1 MGGNHREILA
11 DLLTP
16 ITREGNS
23 IPFFS
28 AFLENIWPLYEGDK
42 HLLDG
47 DGVVTNV
54 LIMDRLLALH
64 YPLFES
70 MRWQTRKAPNDG

>member
-1 MGGNHREILA
+1 MFRVTVHLIMGGNHREILA

-42 HLLDG
+42 HFLG
-47 DGVVTNV
+47 GNCMVTNV
-54 LIMDRLLALH
+54 LIMNKVLTLQ

-70 MRWQTRKAPNDG
+70 MR